1 MLRTVLIVMV
11 LLAGSASSAFSA
23 TAREL
28 AGTNWRWI
36 ALTSRTETLTVG
48 EPDRYTMAFTNGDRV
63 ALRADCNRG
72 AGSVTFPEAGVVR
85 FGPLAL
91 TRALCPS
98 GSLGERFAREVGHAT
113 RWSVRG
119 DELSLKLE
127 SDATTLRFK
136 RRP

>member
-1 MLRTVLIVMV
+1 MLRSVLILIP
-11 LLAGSASSAFSA
+11 LLIGSATSALCA
-23 TAREL
+23 TPREL

-36 ALTSRTETLTVG
+36 ALASSTETLTVL
-48 EPDRYTMAFTNGDRV
+48 EPDRYTLAFTNGDRV

-72 AGSVTFPEAGVVR
+72 AGSVAFPAAGVVQ

-98 GSLGERFAREVGHAT
+98 GSLGERFAREVGRAA

-119 DELSLKLE
+119 DELALELE
-127 SDATTLRFK
+127 SGEAVLRFK
-136 RRP
+136 RHP